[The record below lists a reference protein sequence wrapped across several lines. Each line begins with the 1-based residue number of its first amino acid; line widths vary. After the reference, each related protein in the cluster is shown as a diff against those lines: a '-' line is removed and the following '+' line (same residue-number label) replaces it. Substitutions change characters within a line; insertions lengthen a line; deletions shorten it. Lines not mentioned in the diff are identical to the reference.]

1 MSTPRRS
8 VSPSASEPSEEE
20 DDYSEP
26 SPETNIRDC
35 EYKKWGF
42 VIYRTTYDDASTK
55 PWAAFKERVLG
66 NLRKSILESD
76 APEILDN
83 MDMIFVDDP
92 VLEGVSVGDLQHRFR
107 AWVQEE
113 NMVPFETPGGNGN
126 ESVYVPRGAR
136 HEFFIKVDDV
146 GLHASFA
153 SLVRGF
159 PEDTD
164 EEGREHLK
172 VWHHAIGTELY
183 DELGDP
189 NAAWTGR
196 YYRFLPRHLVAQG
209 Y

>member
-1 MSTPRRS
+1 MSTPVQS
-8 VSPSASEPSEEE
+8 ASASASEPSEDEE
-20 DDYSEP
+20 DYSEP
-26 SPETNIRDC
+26 SPESNIKDC

-42 VIYRTTYDDASTK
+42 VIYRTTYDDASAR
-55 PWAAFKERVLG
+55 PWVAFKDRVLS

-83 MDMIFVDDP
+83 MDIVFVDDP
-92 VLEGVSVGDLQHRFR
+92 ALEGASVGNLQRRFR

-113 NMVPFETPGGNGN
+113 NTVSFETSGGSGN
-126 ESVYVPRGAR
+126 NRGHVPRGAR
-136 HEFFIKVDDV
+136 HEFFIMVDDV
-146 GLHASFA
+146 GLHASYV

-159 PEDTD
+159 PEDPA

-196 YYRFLPRHLVAQG
+196 YYRSLPRHLVAQG